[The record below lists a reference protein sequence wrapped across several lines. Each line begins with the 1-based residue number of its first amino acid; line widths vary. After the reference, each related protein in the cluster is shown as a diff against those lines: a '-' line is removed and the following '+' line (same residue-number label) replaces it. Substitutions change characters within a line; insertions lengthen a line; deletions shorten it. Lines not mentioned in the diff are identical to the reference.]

1 MKKKKK
7 KSNKQWNIQGT
18 AKKSESKTPS
28 RFIVHQANLFIV
40 IEATQGGQH
49 QVEYTFDS
57 NEECV
62 IRRNLSR
69 NLNN

>member
-1 MKKKKK
+1 MQKKKK

-57 NEECV
+57 NEECYQKK
-62 IRRNLSR
+62 SFAKSQ
-69 NLNN
+69 